1 MAVVVVV
8 AAAVAASCAR
18 TILFQ
23 EALPPRLRLAMG
35 KGRGKIKHLPL
46 ISQIMSTLINVI
58 NNGDSEMRKSELLE
72 FFRFH
77 NRKLLKFGIF

>member
-35 KGRGKIKHLPL
+35 KGRGKIKHLP
-46 ISQIMSTLINVI
+46 
-58 NNGDSEMRKSELLE
+58 K
-72 FFRFH
+72 
-77 NRKLLKFGIF
+77 

>member
-1 MAVVVVV
+1 MLA
-8 AAAVAASCAR
+8 
-18 TILFQ
+18 ILVEENLLGYQ
-23 EALPPRLRLAMG
+23 VPQATGQAGDRNG
-35 KGRGKIKHLPL
+35 KWV
-46 ISQIMSTLINVI
+46 SMFQIMSKLINVI

>member
-1 MAVVVVV
+1 M
-8 AAAVAASCAR
+8 R
-18 TILFQ
+18 EKKKFP
-23 EALPPRLRLAMG
+23 ALPLRL
-35 KGRGKIKHLPL
+35 KPEVLETINEISPNFTVLVRG

-58 NNGDSEMRKSELLE
+58 NNGNSEMRKSELLE

>member
-1 MAVVVVV
+1 MISWVINV
-8 AAAVAASCAR
+8 
-18 TILFQ
+18 TIS
-23 EALPPRLRLAMG
+23 G
-35 KGRGKIKHLPL
+35 KSWLVLWVLVGSTFIIIS

>member
-1 MAVVVVV
+1 M
-8 AAAVAASCAR
+8 R
-18 TILFQ
+18 ERELELF
-23 EALPPRLRLAMG
+23 EVLEEISPNFTVPVLV
-35 KGRGKIKHLPL
+35 RG

-58 NNGDSEMRKSELLE
+58 NNGNSEMRKSELLE